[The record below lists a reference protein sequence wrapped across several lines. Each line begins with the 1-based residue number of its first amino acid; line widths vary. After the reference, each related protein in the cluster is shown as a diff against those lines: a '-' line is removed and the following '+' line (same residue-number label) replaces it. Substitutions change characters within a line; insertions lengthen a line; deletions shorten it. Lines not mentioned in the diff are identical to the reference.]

1 MQVTDSDEPVVTEED
16 PSKEAEKSEKSQVL
30 ETKLSGDDADC
41 GSVLDVSGKS
51 LDFSVPNGS
60 EGSVEGLYMYKNVF
74 NLIPR
79 WLGGLRKLKTL
90 KFFGNEVNIFPTE
103 FRNLVELE
111 CLQLKITSPSLT
123 GLPLHKLMALK
134 ELELCKVP
142 PRPSVFP
149 LLSEIAG
156 LKCLTKLSVCHFSI
170 RYLPL
175 EIGCLKKLEYL
186 DLSFNKMRSLPT
198 EITYLNALISLKV
211 TNNKLVELPS
221 GLSSLQ
227 RLETWTCQII
237 GYHR

>member
-1 MQVTDSDEPVVTEED
+1 MQVTNSDEPVVTEED

-41 GSVLDVSGKS
+41 SSVLDVSGKS
-51 LDFSVPNGS
+51 LDFSVPNG
-60 EGSVEGLYMYKNVF
+60 
-74 NLIPR
+74 

-90 KFFGNEVNIFPTE
+90 KFFENEVNIFPTE

-142 PRPSVFP
+142 PRPSAFP

-156 LKCLTKLSVCHFSI
+156 LKYFPYRSV
-170 RYLPL
+170 L
-175 EIGCLKKLEYL
+175 
-186 DLSFNKMRSLPT
+186 
-198 EITYLNALISLKV
+198 
-211 TNNKLVELPS
+211 LVECMPVENVL
-221 GLSSLQ
+221 LFAKTLNC
-227 RLETWTCQII
+227 RKK
-237 GYHR
+237 